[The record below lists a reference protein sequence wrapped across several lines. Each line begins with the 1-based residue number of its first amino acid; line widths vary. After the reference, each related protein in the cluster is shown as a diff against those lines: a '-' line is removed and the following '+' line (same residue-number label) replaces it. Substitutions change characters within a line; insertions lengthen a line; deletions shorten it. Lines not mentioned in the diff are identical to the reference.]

1 MFWGPLRQIN
11 KTTTCVKL
19 QKYLQTEWGR
29 DPHSPRFQLS
39 DLSSNDGV
47 FYYSPV
53 ENIGSEDEI
62 LIDSK

>member
-19 QKYLQTEWGR
+19 QKYLQTSEDWTLTA
-29 DPHSPRFQLS
+29 PLS
-39 DLSSNDGV
+39 TFWSLLKWWCLSLLP
-47 FYYSPV
+47 PV
-53 ENIGSEDEI
+53 ENIVSEDEI